1 MFCYMLSAAQAILRQ
16 QALLENSQSG
26 QNCEGPSLQDS
37 LRASTDSKDNEE
49 DEEELSVDDEGDKR
63 DESSN
68 QASARQKDGEASNSE
83 APHEETE
90 DEANDAN
97 NKWKASE
104 KDLKFSIEKILSP
117 AFGNDFWAQFPF
129 SRPEM
134 ELLQLQSLAGN
145 LQRLQQLHLEQAK
158 AVQGSSSQMQT
169 MQSLASLQSCLK
181 AMPQNVGL
189 GLRQQEN
196 LPIAASAGLNNLQ
209 LSALQS
215 MQHLHNLQLM
225 QGRKS
230 PENRKRRRS
239 SDEASPSRTP
249 ESSSLPPA
257 RIPRLVERQED
268 SESQDTI
275 HEDRL
280 KGPQSDEAAAGS
292 SEEGA
297 IGPDKRGLWPA
308 WVYCTRYSDRPS
320 SGPRSKRTKR
330 KEKSDEKRPRT
341 AFTADQLQRLKK
353 EFQENKYL
361 TEKRRQDLASE
372 LGLNE
377 SQIKIWFQNKRA
389 KLKKSTG
396 RPNPLALELMAQG
409 LYNHSTVGPDGEL
422 VHDDMDDGR

>member
-225 QGRKS
+225 Q
-230 PENRKRRRS
+230 
-239 SDEASPSRTP
+239 
-249 ESSSLPPA
+249 
-257 RIPRLVERQED
+257 ERQED

>member
-1 MFCYMLSAAQAILRQ
+1 MFCYMLTAAQAILRQ
-16 QALLENSQSG
+16 KALLESSQLG
-26 QNCEGPSLQDS
+26 QGCEGPSLQDS

-49 DEEELSVDDEGDKR
+49 DEEELSVDDDGDKR
-63 DESSN
+63 GDDSSN
-68 QASARQKDGEASNSE
+68 HQGGLNSGARQKDNGEASGSE
-83 APHEETE
+83 PPQEETE
-90 DEANDAN
+90 DEAHDAN

-169 MQSLASLQSCLK
+169 MQSLASLQNCLK

-196 LPIAASAGLNNLQ
+196 LPIVPPAGLNNLQ

-215 MQHLHNLQLM
+215 MQHLHNLQMM

-249 ESSSLPPA
+249 EVSTLPPAA
-257 RIPRLVERQED
+257 RIPRVVERQED
-268 SESQDTI
+268 SESQDTV
-275 HEDRL
+275 HDERL

-320 SGPRSKRTKR
+320 SGK
-330 KEKSDEKRPRT
+330 
-341 AFTADQLQRLKK
+341 
-353 EFQENKYL
+353 FQSI
-361 TEKRRQDLASE
+361 LANLSSE
-372 LGLNE
+372 P
-377 SQIKIWFQNKRA
+377 FQASRA
-389 KLKKSTG
+389 QFQYVGGSRHL
-396 RPNPLALELMAQG
+396 
-409 LYNHSTVGPDGEL
+409 NHSPTNRERRRFPRFSFVPDFRFAFL
-422 VHDDMDDGR
+422 R